1 MVTIW
6 PARVSDV
13 SSIARIHIDMW
24 RVAYDGILSGEYLR
38 RLSYSRSRIQW
49 QSFLDRHAGVLLVA
63 DSTNDGVVGFAAG
76 GAERS
81 GQYGVEGEMMALY
94 VLASHHGN
102 GIGRRLTED
111 MARRL
116 ASHGRT
122 GMLVWVLA
130 ENSATGFYE
139 HIGGDEVASRLIK
152 LGDES
157 HQELAYVWMDISDLL
172 E

>member
-1 MVTIW
+1 MVSIR
-6 PARVSDV
+6 PARESDV

-24 RVAYDGILSGEYLR
+24 RVAYDGILNDEYLR
-38 RLSYSRSRIQW
+38 HLSYSRSGIQW
-49 QSFLDRHAGVLLVA
+49 QAFLDRHAGVLLVA

-76 GAERS
+76 GAERT
-81 GQYGVEGEMMALY
+81 GQYGVGGELMALY

-116 ASHGRT
+116 RDHGRA

-130 ENSATGFYE
+130 DNSAATFYE
-139 HIGGDEVASRLIK
+139 HLGGDEVASRLIK
-152 LGDES
+152 IGEQS
-157 HQELAYVWMDISDLL
+157 YQELAYAWPDLSDLM